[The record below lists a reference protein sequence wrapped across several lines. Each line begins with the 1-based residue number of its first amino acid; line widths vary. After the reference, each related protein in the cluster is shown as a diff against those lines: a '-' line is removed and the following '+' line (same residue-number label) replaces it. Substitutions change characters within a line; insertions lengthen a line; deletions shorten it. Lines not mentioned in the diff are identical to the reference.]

1 MTWIS
6 AWIIGKIIKVLEQA
20 CKITKG
26 TIHQDCH
33 CEPVAMRINRFLITP
48 KTGVAISNRL

>member
-20 CKITKG
+20 CKITKV

-33 CEPVAMRINRFLITP
+33 CEPVAMRIQRFLITP